1 MIIRIELGIVIV
13 YIQNHTKNWKL
24 IPWKSMKNWR
34 KLKKFETVRTV
45 LRSQET
51 ISTAPILSNLQKII
65 TNSNKIQIEFCKRLT
80 CLIFSILSNK
90 NNSRNE
96 ITIIFHEN
104 FTNINQSSNNT
115 QYNMIPSKNKQTI
128 VLKSKFLASKS
139 ITMALRPVV
148 GNYFT
153 RILDLLTSMLINTL
167 NMNFL
172 KRWNKHI

>member
-115 QYNMIPSKNKQTI
+115 QYNMIPSKEHTNNRFKVQI
-128 VLKSKFLASKS
+128 SCK
-139 ITMALRPVV
+139 
-148 GNYFT
+148 
-153 RILDLLTSMLINTL
+153 
-167 NMNFL
+167 
-172 KRWNKHI
+172 

>member
-1 MIIRIELGIVIV
+1 
-13 YIQNHTKNWKL
+13 
-24 IPWKSMKNWR
+24 MKNRR
-34 KLKKFETVRTV
+34 KTKKFETVRTV
-45 LRSQET
+45 LRSQEN

-115 QYNMIPSKNKQTI
+115 QYNMIPSKTSNNRFKVQISCKQI
-128 VLKSKFLASKS
+128 NYHGSEASCWKLFYQD
-139 ITMALRPVV
+139 LRSTHKYV
-148 GNYFT
+148 Y
-153 RILDLLTSMLINTL
+153 
-167 NMNFL
+167 
-172 KRWNKHI
+172 

>member
-1 MIIRIELGIVIV
+1 
-13 YIQNHTKNWKL
+13 
-24 IPWKSMKNWR
+24 MKNRR
-34 KLKKFETVRTV
+34 KTKKLWTVRTD
-45 LRSQET
+45 LRSQENF
-51 ISTAPILSNLQKII
+51 STAPIFSNLQKFI
-65 TNSNKIQIEFCKRLT
+65 TNSNKIEIEFCKKVT

-90 NNSRNE
+90 NNSRNRYS
-96 ITIIFHEN
+96 IIFNEN
-104 FTNINQSSNNT
+104 SQTSINHQITLNTTWYHPKNI
-115 QYNMIPSKNKQTI
+115 QTI

-172 KRWNKHI
+172 KR